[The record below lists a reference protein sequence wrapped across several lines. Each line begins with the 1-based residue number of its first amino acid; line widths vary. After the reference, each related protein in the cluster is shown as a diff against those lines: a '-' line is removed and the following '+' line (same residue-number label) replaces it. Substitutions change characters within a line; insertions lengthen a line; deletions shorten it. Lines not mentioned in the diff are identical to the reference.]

1 MKTVTFNLPTINDV
15 DFEILVHPEDT
26 PVEGNASA
34 IDEET
39 DEQIANNIYEQ
50 LDNGNIWAWCTVEV
64 KASYKGISASDYLG
78 CCSYK
83 DEADFKNDGYYKDM
97 KQIAFDNL
105 IEELKLLAD

>member
-1 MKTVTFNLPTINDV
+1 MKTVSFKLPTIEQV
-15 DFEILVHPEDT
+15 EFEIIPSYEDV
-26 PVEGNASA
+26 PVNGNASA

-39 DEQIANNIYEQ
+39 DKEIEDYINDE
-50 LDNGNIWAWCTVEV
+50 LESGNVWAWCTIEV

-83 DEADFKNDGYYKDM
+83 DEEDFKKGGYYEDM

-105 IEELKLLAD
+105 IEELQDLQD